1 MNVDYYYTYSNRSS
15 SKVSNKGIPERRL
28 KKKKKKA
35 NPDFTSRFWSKVDA
49 VTQHTKQIL

>member
-28 KKKKKKA
+28 KKKKK
-35 NPDFTSRFWSKVDA
+35 P
-49 VTQHTKQIL
+49 TQTLQAGFDQK